1 MVDNINR
8 LEFNGLGQRVNE
20 MGISLAKVE
29 TTLKHNQES
38 IDRLFDDFDS
48 KSKAFGEKA
57 DKLTIGVIVASV
69 ILVVGMFIKEMIFK
83 G

>member
-38 IDRLFDDFDS
+38 IDRLFDDFET
-48 KSKAFGEKA
+48 KSKTFGEKA
-57 DKLTIGVIVASV
+57 DKLTIGVIVAAV
-69 ILVVGMFIKEMIFK
+69 ILVVGMFIKEMIYK